1 MDVVHSEANL
11 HKVEQDGVLREQL
24 PSLSLYKLVKITIL
38 HQCGCDH
45 LYLCLW
51 TPLFHP
57 GNTGMR
63 SFILPFSIIFLLKQ
77 MLTGV
82 AGSAEM

>member
-38 HQCGCDH
+38 RQCGCDYQ
-45 LYLCLW
+45 YLCL
-51 TPLFHP
+51 
-57 GNTGMR
+57 
-63 SFILPFSIIFLLKQ
+63 
-77 MLTGV
+77 
-82 AGSAEM
+82 